1 MAKKNKKGIN
11 LITLIL
17 ILIAIV
23 LIIVGVVK
31 IINNKNNKVID
42 ESKHNNDE
50 KYVTTLDNGVKLNT
64 SKKVKETKKI
74 SNLELKDTQVTYK
87 NGVTNLLATVE
98 NKSKNKIEMQEVEI
112 ELLDENKDVI
122 YKMKGIIEELEP
134 GESKQFSSSITADFS
149 NVYDFRII
157 EK

>member
-1 MAKKNKKGIN
+1 MANKREIN
-11 LITLIL
+11 LIALIFIL
-17 ILIAIV
+17 IVVV
-23 LIIVGVVK
+23 LIVVVGIK
-31 IINNKNNKVID
+31 IINHKNNKEID
-42 ESKHNNDE
+42 ENGQNNDE
-50 KYVTTLDNGVKLNT
+50 KYVTVLEDGVKLNT

-98 NKSKNKIEMQEVEI
+98 NKSKNKLEMQEVEI
-112 ELLDENKDVI
+112 ELLNENKDVV
-122 YKMKGIIEELEP
+122 YTMKGIIEELEP
-134 GESKQFSSSITADFS
+134 EESKKFSSSITADFS